1 MDKTGFTRQLRG
13 VLFSGLTG
21 RGGDVSGRTDAD
33 VREMLLAI
41 GGPANTRSGI
51 NLTAVAA
58 ELGVSRRTAERW
70 VTTAGQRIQLRGA
83 TLARVVARSRQ
94 AATTKAG
101 RRKAMAGVRAGPRAR
116 YGAKL
121 SVTGQQG
128 PLRAGTAYRR
138 RRKIELVLDPQAA
151 AEMMAAYEDGG
162 DKGYMA
168 WLESYASEN
177 YLDDWG
183 FDSLDRIE
191 VADPR
196 ESGL

>member
-1 MDKTGFTRQLRG
+1 MDKPGFTPQLRG
-13 VLFSGLTG
+13 TLFSALTG
-21 RGGDVSGRTDAD
+21 RGGDVSGRPDAD
-33 VREMLLAI
+33 VRGMLLAI
-41 GGPANTRSGI
+41 GGPANTKSGI

-70 VTTAGQRIQLRGA
+70 VTNASQKIRLRGA
-83 TLARVVARSRQ
+83 NLAKVVAKSRQ

-101 RRKAMAGVRAGPRAR
+101 RRKAMAAVRQGPRSR

-128 PLRAGTAYRR
+128 PLRSGTAYRR
-138 RRKIELVLDPQAA
+138 RRKITLDLAPAA
-151 AEMMAAYEDGG
+151 TDAMLAAYEDGG

-168 WLESYASEN
+168 WLETYASEN

-183 FDSLDRIE
+183 FDSISDIA
-191 VADPR
+191 VDDPR
-196 ESGL
+196 SGL

>member
-1 MDKTGFTRQLRG
+1 MEREGFTRQLRG
-13 VLFSGLTG
+13 TLFTALTG
-21 RGGDVSGRTDAD
+21 RGGDVSGRPDAD

-41 GGPANTRSGI
+41 GGPADTRSGI

-70 VTTAGQRIQLRGA
+70 VTTAGQKIRLRGA
-83 TLARVVARSRQ
+83 NLAKVVARSRQ

-101 RRKAMAGVRAGPRAR
+101 RRKAMAAVRAGARVR

-121 SVTGQQG
+121 SITGQQG

-138 RRKIELVLDPQAA
+138 RRRIDLVLDPQAA
-151 AEMMAAYEDGG
+151 EEMMTAYEDGG